1 MVKENKKVV
10 EGTETVS
17 EPIAEKSAL
26 EIQMESLTKL
36 TEGLVS
42 QMKEKDEEIKNLM
55 DMADSGRKEKIDAKK
70 RLKIVPR
77 VKVTKLNGKVV
88 VKSRTI
94 IDTVY
99 KDLQDNGKWVEKQ
112 IHNYTLEDGSTIDMA
127 LPEYTRVRELA
138 EADVT
143 AIKEIPEKESEFGE
157 KFYQYTV
164 KLLEDGRE
172 LTLDYQYIN

>member
-1 MVKENKKVV
+1 MKKTEEKNVIPEGDVV
-10 EGTETVS
+10 VDKT
-17 EPIAEKSAL
+17 AL
-26 EIQMESLTKL
+26 EIQLENLTKL
-36 TEGLVS
+36 TEGLVK
-42 QMKEKDEEIKNLM
+42 QIDEQNNEIENLRE
-55 DMADSGRKEKIDAKK
+55 MADSGRKEKIDAKK
-70 RLKIVPR
+70 RLKIIPR

-127 LPEYTRVRELA
+127 LPEYTRVRELV
-138 EADVT
+138 EADVV
-143 AIKEIPEKESEFGE
+143 AIKEVPEKESEFGE